1 MYGGIQMVID
11 REDMLELT
19 RRMTVKR
26 NSFTRIAGCY
36 INKDGENEG
45 TFNTH
50 FFDLKLKE
58 KEDNLKLAKTVPFSA
73 TNINLKG
80 YGFKKQDKG
89 KGSVWQLLMGMN
101 ACGLKNDAL
110 MEVFYDLVA
119 GHYKTN
125 KDYAVF
131 VFHDC
136 YDVPVKAADKER
148 LGESE
153 EVYNYIICV
162 ICPLSGDFE
171 PGEPECGFLFPAFTG
186 RSSDIHHIAVYNA
199 DAENPHTEL
208 TTDILKI
215 QTSI

>member
-1 MYGGIQMVID
+1 MKIN

-36 INKDGENEG
+36 INKDGGNDG
-45 TFNTH
+45 TFNIH
-50 FFDLKLKE
+50 FLDLKLKE
-58 KEDNLKLAKTVPFSA
+58 RKDNLKLAKTVPFSA

-80 YGFKKQDKG
+80 YGFRKPDKVS
-89 KGSVWQLLMGMN
+89 KSTWQLLMGMKD
-101 ACGLKNDAL
+101 CGLKNDAL
-110 MEVFYDLVA
+110 MEIFYDLVA
-119 GHYKTN
+119 KHYKTN
-125 KDYAVF
+125 KDYAIF

-136 YDVPVKAADKER
+136 YNIPAKAADKER

-162 ICPLSGDFE
+162 ICPLTGDFE
-171 PGEPECGFLFPAFTG
+171 PGEPESGFLFPAFTG

-199 DAENPHTEL
+199 DAINPHTEL
-208 TTDILKI
+208 TGNILKCS
-215 QTSI
+215 QDL

>member
-1 MYGGIQMVID
+1 MHMY
-11 REDMLELT
+11 
-19 RRMTVKR
+19 R

-50 FFDLKLKE
+50 FLDLKLKE

-110 MEVFYDLVA
+110 
-119 GHYKTN
+119 
-125 KDYAVF
+125 
-131 VFHDC
+131 
-136 YDVPVKAADKER
+136 
-148 LGESE
+148 
-153 EVYNYIICV
+153 IC
-162 ICPLSGDFE
+162 IP
-171 PGEPECGFLFPAFTG
+171 
-186 RSSDIHHIAVYNA
+186 
-199 DAENPHTEL
+199 
-208 TTDILKI
+208 
-215 QTSI
+215 

>member
-1 MYGGIQMVID
+1 MYVSLKSVCGYINMLFPLKKYSGQAIILYQKEKYGWTYMDGGKQMVID

-36 INKDGENEG
+36 INKDGGNEG

-50 FFDLKLKE
+50 FLDL
-58 KEDNLKLAKTVPFSA
+58 
-73 TNINLKG
+73 
-80 YGFKKQDKG
+80 
-89 KGSVWQLLMGMN
+89 
-101 ACGLKNDAL
+101 
-110 MEVFYDLVA
+110 
-119 GHYKTN
+119 
-125 KDYAVF
+125 
-131 VFHDC
+131 
-136 YDVPVKAADKER
+136 AADKER

-162 ICPLSGDFE
+162 ICPLSGSFE

-208 TTDILKI
+208 VTGILKI
-215 QTSI
+215 